1 MLRVQCRLPHLGR
14 RHTLE
19 PLSGSSG
26 LCVRRVC
33 ESFQGG
39 GGHVGVSSRITQ
51 AVSGSQAGAGPPRP
65 VGPRLDTR
73 WCASVGR
80 YRAPEL
86 LLGTATQTTGIDMW

>member
-1 MLRVQCRLPHLGR
+1 M
-14 RHTLE
+14 
-19 PLSGSSG
+19 
-26 LCVRRVC
+26 RRVC

-39 GGHVGVSSRITQ
+39 GGHVGVSSRIT
-51 AVSGSQAGAGPPRP
+51 QAGAGPPRP